1 MKIASKIIIFL
12 NILIF
17 SAIIINF
24 FSSCSK
30 NPLFPIISGEWDYF
44 PLKPGNTQKYI
55 DVDHPSTNYIET
67 MLAEKNFLGKNSIPQ
82 EEKTIVN
89 GSEVSIET
97 NTYFIKE
104 DKNLLVGL
112 KDMTNLVSRYLLMA
126 ELPPV
131 EGNKWTDTETKKNLD
146 IGVGFLV
153 DFVLII
159 NGEVKEINIE
169 KKVKAGTFKNC
180 AHINITMNAKLI
192 NSTNQNNILLNNETL
207 IDSYL
212 APNIGK
218 IYETTTTKTNGQ
230 VESITK
236 KELVSYSVK

>member
-1 MKIASKIIIFL
+1 
-12 NILIF
+12 
-17 SAIIINF
+17 
-24 FSSCSK
+24 
-30 NPLFPIISGEWDYF
+30 
-44 PLKPGNTQKYI
+44 
-55 DVDHPSTNYIET
+55 
-67 MLAEKNFLGKNSIPQ
+67 
-82 EEKTIVN
+82 
-89 GSEVSIET
+89 
-97 NTYFIKE
+97 
-104 DKNLLVGL
+104 
-112 KDMTNLVSRYLLMA
+112 MA

-131 EGNKWTDTETKKNLD
+131 EGNKWTDTATKKNLD
-146 IGVGFLV
+146 IGFGFLV

-159 NGEVKEINIE
+159 NGEVKEMNIE
-169 KKVKAGTFKNC
+169 KKVKAGIFKNC